1 MSQPVRTVN
10 CPVCGKPVA
19 WVAENPYRPFCSERC
34 KKIDLGAWA
43 SGDYAVPG
51 ETSEPGA
58 ADGGD
63 PLGAGDKG

>member
-1 MSQPVRTVN
+1 MSKPPRTVN

-19 WVAENPYRPFCSERC
+19 WTSENPYRPFCSERC

-43 SGDYAVPG
+43 SGEYRVAG
-51 ETSEPGA
+51 SESAPGA

-63 PLGAGDKG
+63 ALGTGDKG